1 MHRWIAEARPIL
13 TVLMA
18 AEDNLIS
25 GSDEPAVLLRAR
37 CDQLD
42 AAARHAESWLAA
54 HRCPDPTF
62 RIYCGELVSASYGL
76 VAIMQMVAREA
87 PDGAWMTNRAITE
100 KVGHNLV
107 DRIQQAV
114 RARTYIR
121 EWSA

>member
-1 MHRWIAEARPIL
+1 MHRWVAEARPIL
-13 TVLMA
+13 AALMA

-25 GSDEPAVLLRAR
+25 ASDEPAVLVRAL

-42 AAARHAESWLAA
+42 AAGSHAESWLAA

-62 RIYCGELVSASYGL
+62 RLYCGELVSASFGL

-87 PDGAWMTNRAITE
+87 PEGAWMRDRALTD

-107 DRIQQAV
+107 DRIDQAV

-121 EWSA
+121 QWTT